1 MSSVNGD
8 ASDGDDFDSQHGGD
22 GLHDVQNPL
31 EFVRDDC
38 ERNQNTWLRF
48 PAEFIRPAKMCSVN
62 KFVQC
67 VDESFLHHSLHH
79 IPTGPEFVLVGH
91 DSPSLPNHM
100 FAWIWAMTQ
109 INHMQSYCQCV
120 VPVIGTTEVTYNKRG
135 RGELVATGIK
145 RRLVISQGWQVDEQL
160 RWEQSFPGAHRRES
174 MLMEA
179 VQEARMGQNHY
190 AEVPPIQLMWGII
203 PVEYTLNG
211 SKVRRIFH
219 VLKTIPAPGFDL
231 MRCLVD
237 IRHKSDSFKN
247 RPSDYPYA
255 AIMQAVQ
262 EVINFECNRNLKIV
276 GCFGRSHPL
285 PNPCD
290 VMQDPLSP
298 MNPMAILSPFLVMRK
313 ILLQLPMTDLS
324 DLIID
329 GFPKTTTP
337 DECNQCFEFF
347 RSMQTAYRTRLSV
360 YHQAFER
367 ALHGSSSQGEGG
379 GAAKSRGPRLIEP
392 VTLPLVLCSPSDEC
406 LDNVHCFMNMTFN
419 LSRWLDHG
427 SFCSKERAEPLR
439 MPQLAIAT
447 LTPFQYVAICSV
459 SPSEFIRAHI
469 GDAGDDVDETKLAQ
483 KYSQDN
489 GSWGDMPHGGM
500 YRSARD
506 SFRSS
511 LKTLLD
517 TDPGMSRRMSTYQNY
532 LRAQS
537 TIHTQA
543 VLVDLMMSDRVL
555 NCAQCL
561 DRLSHRIND
570 GVRTAFLSEVQ
581 GLEAQQQRTSFLA
594 FPDMV
599 YFVRLLHTLSFHN
612 KSIRAN
618 AVNLTTLWNL
628 LVSDVLTHL
637 GSHHETWSWMMY
649 TVQVMGGAGHLRAHT
664 DDHSSKI
671 HVVFTSKPNS
681 VGFNAVITKMFKAFS
696 TLVSELLPDLNSD
709 FLEALRYMKLDRTT
723 RSGVEGVSSVMFV
736 NGMKEGIPSRKTF
749 MRPIIMDEGYRS
761 MDASA
766 LNGLVCSIPR
776 DSDGGSGNILK
787 SVDPGKSGGAHLQGH
802 QRQIPGL
809 SPFLMAMT
817 SNSNPHTAVVGES
830 IKTFSCVTANFPA
843 GAQPGGRLSQL
854 HAGRKRKI
862 ADYQASNTNASS
874 TLPME
879 KGGRENLAWIMCV
892 LQMAT
897 RQLALLNKT
906 GQVDFEIN
914 VVCRSFTEWIRNIVQ
929 LHFQSFFGAT
939 LFLSYDRAIAGYVT
953 RQVATTFMVTC
964 ARHYSECKTVTDANT
979 NVLLDMETAPLT
991 VMSTNLAVCNG
1002 LTHLVDTNLVM
1013 INQVIR
1019 EKLGTPVLTI
1029 DFLVSLFDDASEIN
1043 MSGGPFEEIFGWVSQ
1058 AVQCRD
1064 GTEFNMGYIA
1074 IPKLGTPEDYNSK
1087 ESYLES
1093 YYGIAKGHYFTYN
1106 MAVRECSA
1114 KTFDLSGFLNME
1126 TSMLDYCQF
1135 LSRLG
1140 VSFEGLISHQPAML
1154 TSNNPFLEQYRTTY
1168 IFIQNPGSGGPDGVV
1183 PNNQTGGGGGN
1194 SGSNGGGGNL
1204 QQQQQQN
1211 VPQQPPPVQQRTT
1224 GIGKCWVSM
1233 IQHLLVTSIQGRSEL
1248 HADNMFTFGANLT
1261 EFILSRC
1268 APLQATPAQQI
1279 VHESYRHIND
1289 DVLPLRTF
1297 VALKRPEYF
1306 VRTINDHG
1314 ALEYGQATELP
1325 AMLGP
1330 HPPED
1335 VMHLGSWIQLYTIL
1349 NAGAKPTQFECFPD
1363 YNGRPPEL
1371 VCGRTYPLVGLDP
1384 NETGTLCLAPGGRSG
1399 AFRFV
1404 VIKIRSDGFR
1414 ECEIQPL
1421 MDVREWFRR
1430 VVETAKFMVAPLVF
1444 RRHAVFRNVDNPAA
1458 SPFVA
1463 VNFATPDAPEAAASS
1478 RFPRHDNVP
1487 QERQFLSFTGNYML
1501 TRGRGELVPVHFTDA
1516 HERLVPLG
1524 TFILISRLSI
1534 GQFGLGCVRSWLRA
1548 SLRYPEDAEP
1558 ADNEHQFHVY
1568 ATVRV
1573 KTRTGDYT
1581 VRVIHVHVENSRIM
1595 DSSGIS
1601 QSDISLEAC
1610 PAIVQMGG
1618 GSGV

>member
-1 MSSVNGD
+1 VFNG
-8 ASDGDDFDSQHGGD
+8 SDQDSDQGDINDMH
-22 GLHDVQNPL
+22 NPL
-31 EFVRDDC
+31 EYVQDGC

-48 PAEFIRPAKMCSVN
+48 PTEFIRPAKMCSVN
-62 KFVQC
+62 KYVQC

-79 IPTGPEFVLVGH
+79 IPTGAEFVLVGH
-91 DSPSLPNHM
+91 DSPSLPTHM
-100 FAWIWAMTQ
+100 TSWIWAMTQ
-109 INHMQSYCQCV
+109 INHMQSYTGCV
-120 VPVIGTTEVTYNKRG
+120 VPVNGTTEVTFAKKG
-135 RGELVATGIK
+135 KSELVATGIK

-160 RWEQSFPGAHRRES
+160 RWEQTFPDMDRQES

-179 VQEARMGQNHY
+179 VQEARLGLNHY
-190 AEVPPIQLMWGII
+190 ADVSPIQMMWGII
-203 PVEYTLNG
+203 PVEYSLNG
-211 SKVRRIFH
+211 AKVRRIFH

-237 IRHKSDSFKN
+237 IRHKSDSYKN
-247 RPSDYPYA
+247 RPCDIPYTA
-255 AIMQAVQ
+255 VMQAVQ
-262 EVINFECNRNLKIV
+262 EVINYECNRNLKIV

-313 ILLQLPMTDLS
+313 ILLQLPVATLTE
-324 DLIID
+324 LVVD
-329 GFPKTTTP
+329 GFPKTVTK
-337 DECNQCFEFF
+337 DERNMCFDFF
-347 RSMQTAYRTRLSV
+347 RTMQATYRSRLSV
-360 YHQAFER
+360 YYQAFEK
-367 ALHGSSSQGEGG
+367 ALHGSASTDGTKNKSSGI
-379 GAAKSRGPRLIEP
+379 IEP

-406 LDNVHCFMNMTFN
+406 LDNVHCYMNMTFH
-419 LSRWLDHG
+419 LSRWLDG
-427 SFCSKERAEPLR
+427 NSCSKERAEPLR

-459 SPSEFIRAHI
+459 SPAEFIRAHI
-469 GDAGDDVDETKLAQ
+469 GDSGDDVDETKLTQ

-517 TDPGMSRRMSTYQNY
+517 IDPGASRRMATYQNY

-561 DRLSHRIND
+561 DRLNHRINE
-570 GVRTAFLSEVQ
+570 GIRTAFLSEVQ
-581 GLEAQQQRTSFLA
+581 GREAQQQRSCFLA
-594 FPDMV
+594 YPDMN
-599 YFVRLLHTLSFHN
+599 YFIRLLHVLSFNN
-612 KSIRAN
+612 KTIRAN

-681 VGFNAVITKMFKAFS
+681 VGFNAVITKMFRAFS

-709 FLEALRYMKLDRTT
+709 FLEALRFMKLDRTT
-723 RSGVEGVSSVMFV
+723 RSGVEAVSSVMFV
-736 NGMKEGIPSRKTF
+736 NGVKEGIPSRKTF

-761 MDASA
+761 MDAAA

-830 IKTFSCVTANFPA
+830 IKTFSVVTANFPA
-843 GAQPGGRLSQL
+843 GAQPGGRLSQI

-862 ADYQASNTNASS
+862 ADYQSSNTNASS
-874 TLPME
+874 TLPTE
-879 KGGRENLAWIMCV
+879 KKEREDLAWIMSV

-914 VVCRSFTEWIRNIVQ
+914 IVCRSFSEWIRNIVQ

-953 RQVATTFMVTC
+953 RQVATTFMATC
-964 ARHYSECKTVTDANT
+964 ARHYTECESVTDANT
-979 NVLLDMETAPLT
+979 RILLDMETAPLT
-991 VMSTNLAVCNG
+991 VMSTNLAIGNG
-1002 LTHLVDTNLVM
+1002 FTHLVDTNLVM
-1013 INQVIR
+1013 VNQIIR
-1019 EKLGTPVLTI
+1019 DKLSTPVLSVE
-1029 DFLVSLFDDASEIN
+1029 FLVSLFDEGSEIN
-1043 MSGGPFEEIFGWVSQ
+1043 MSSGPFEELFSWVSQ
-1058 AVQCRD
+1058 VVQCRD
-1064 GTEFNMGYIA
+1064 GIEFNMGYVGV
-1074 IPKLGTPEDYNSK
+1074 PKLGTPEDYNAK
-1087 ESYLES
+1087 ESFLES

-1114 KTFDLSGFLNME
+1114 KTFDLSGFLSME
-1126 TSMLDYCQF
+1126 ASMLDYCRF

-1140 VSFEGLISHQPAML
+1140 VSFEGIAAQQQMMM
-1154 TSNNPFLEQYRTTY
+1154 NNPFMELYRTTY
-1168 IFIQNPGSGGPDGVV
+1168 IFIQNANSGGPDG
-1183 PNNQTGGGGGN
+1183 
-1194 SGSNGGGGNL
+1194 GSVAA
-1204 QQQQQQN
+1204 QQQQQN
-1211 VPQQPPPVQQRTT
+1211 AGNQPQPPPPQQNAPQPPSALPQRSA

-1233 IQHLLVTSIQGRSEL
+1233 IQHLLITSIQGRSEL

-1268 APLQATPAQQI
+1268 APLQSTPAQQM
-1279 VHESYRHIND
+1279 VYESFRHVND

-1297 VALKRPEYF
+1297 VSSKRPEYF

-1314 ALEYGQATELP
+1314 ALEYGVATELP
-1325 AMLGP
+1325 AMLGA
-1330 HPPED
+1330 HPIED

-1349 NAGAKPTQFECFPD
+1349 HGGAKPVLFERFPE

-1371 VCGRTYPLVGLDP
+1371 VCGRTYPLVSDSP
-1384 NETGTLCLAPGGRSG
+1384 EVTGTITLAPDNRYE
-1399 AFRFV
+1399 AFRMV
-1404 VIKIRSDGFR
+1404 VVTMTPDGQR
-1414 ECEIQPL
+1414 CCEVRQL
-1421 MDVREWFRR
+1421 MDLEDWFKKV
-1430 VVETAKFMVAPLVF
+1430 VVEWKFMVAPLVF
-1444 RRHAVFRNVDNPAA
+1444 RRHALFRNHEIA
-1458 SPFVA
+1458 SGVPFVA
-1463 VNFATPDAPEAAASS
+1463 INFATPAPPPEVGVSS
-1478 RFPRHDNVP
+1478 RFPRRDHAVSI
-1487 QERQFLSFTGNYML
+1487 RQFLSHSGNYVL
-1501 TRGRGELVPVHFTDA
+1501 AQGRGRHDVVHFTDA

-1524 TFILISRLSI
+1524 TFILVFVPTIGHFGISCAKR
-1534 GQFGLGCVRSWLRA
+1534 WLRG
-1548 SLRYPEDAEP
+1548 SLRYPEDAGP
-1558 ADNEHQFHVY
+1558 DDDEHQYHVY
-1568 ATVRV
+1568 VAIRVKNRGGDLTVRI
-1573 KTRTGDYT
+1573 
-1581 VRVIHVHVENSRIM
+1581 IHTHVDNCRIM
-1595 DSSGIS
+1595 EGSTIVASE
-1601 QSDISLEAC
+1601 ISLDA
-1610 PAIVQMGG
+1610 ASASVQLNGLN
-1618 GSGV
+1618 